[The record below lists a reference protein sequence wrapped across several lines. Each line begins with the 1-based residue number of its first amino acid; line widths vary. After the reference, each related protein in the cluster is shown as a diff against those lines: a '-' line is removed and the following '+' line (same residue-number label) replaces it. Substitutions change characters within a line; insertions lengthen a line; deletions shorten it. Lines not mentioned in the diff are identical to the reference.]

1 MRNGIE
7 LDGWVITSD
16 NSAGIGGKELDVVNA
31 PDQVTAKFAARVAL
45 LEQWAAGSEPEAVLV
60 HNFSGDAQWAS
71 YKAGIEEIFREAD
84 MDVPQIGGSSETNMA
99 TLQSG
104 IAVTMLGRQRR
115 PVLSAPLHWFVYGKP
130 LVGKAVLEQPEAV
143 ADLKKIRSAIRNG
156 LAERIWP
163 VGSKGIAAEV
173 RQLFG
178 ESAIVSARGIDVEVS
193 AGPAC
198 CVLLGV
204 KEKNSEETEQF
215 FAGSLVRLFIRGAK
229 GSV

>member
-16 NSAGIGGKELDVVNA
+16 NSAGIGGKELDEVNA
-31 PDQVTAKFAARVAL
+31 PDQLTAKFAARVAL

-104 IAVTMLGRQRR
+104 IAVTMLGRQQRS
-115 PVLSAPLHWFVYGKP
+115 VLSEPLPWFVYGKP
-130 LVGKAVLEQPEAV
+130 LVGEAVLAQKEAV
-143 ADLKKIRSAIRNG
+143 ADLKKIRAAIQSG
-156 LAERIWP
+156 LVKRIWP
-163 VGSKGIAAEV
+163 IGSKGIEAEA

-178 ESAIVSARGIDVEVS
+178 ATAAVSADVQLDVS

-204 KEKNSEETEQF
+204 ETERTKEAALF
-215 FAGSLVRLFIRGAK
+215 FGKFFEPLIVEREE

>member
-31 PDQVTAKFAARVAL
+31 PDQLTAKFAARVAL

-60 HNFSGDAQWAS
+60 HNFSGDAQWAF
-71 YKAGIEEIFREAD
+71 YKAGIEEIFQEAD
-84 MDVPQIGGSSETNMA
+84 MDMPQIGGSSETNMA

-115 PVLSAPLHWFVYGKP
+115 SVRSEPLQWFVYGKP
-130 LVGKAVLEQPEAV
+130 LVGKAVLEQKEAV
-143 ADLKKIRSAIRNG
+143 ADLKKIRTAIQSG
-156 LAERIWP
+156 LVTRIWP
-163 VGSKGIAAEV
+163 IGSKGIEPEV

-178 ESAIVSARGIDVEVS
+178 ETANVSADVDLTAS

-204 KEKNSEETEQF
+204 QKERAKEAALFFGEFWEPLIVEQ
-215 FAGSLVRLFIRGAK
+215 AEGRV
-229 GSV
+229 